1 MTKNKKEKQE
11 KEIKETEIKINS
23 PKEDSDELSGE
34 QELNSGEEQNRIAEL
49 EKQAALY
56 KDQYLRTA
64 AEFENYKRRTDA
76 ERSEFFAYASK
87 KVLGEML
94 PVLDDFDRTME
105 SFDKSHDKD
114 ALKKG
119 IDLGYAKFRN
129 VLEKQGLK
137 PMQSDGTKFD
147 VNLHE
152 AILQQ
157 PDESKE
163 PETVLNTVEK
173 GYYLKDKVLRHAKV
187 VATTDRG
194 LPCSFTMS

>member
-1 MTKNKKEKQE
+1 MIKNKKEKRE
-11 KEIKETEIKINS
+11 KEIKETEIKIKGS
-23 PKEDSDELSGE
+23 EDSGNEP
-34 QELNSGEEQNRIAEL
+34 LNGKTEESANEQNVIAEL
-49 EKQAALY
+49 EKQVLQY

-64 AEFENYKRRTDA
+64 AKFENYKRRTDA
-76 ERSEFFAYASK
+76 ERAEFFAYAGE
-87 KVLGEML
+87 KVLAEML

-119 IDLGYAKFRN
+119 IDLVYAKFRS

-137 PMQSDGTKFD
+137 PMKSDGTKFD

-157 PDESKE
+157 PDENKE

-187 VATTDRG
+187 VVSSK
-194 LPCSFTMS
+194 PE

>member
-1 MTKNKKEKQE
+1 MIKNKKEKRE
-11 KEIKETEIKINS
+11 KEIKETEIKIKGS
-23 PKEDSDELSGE
+23 DDSENE
-34 QELNSGEEQNRIAEL
+34 TLNMKTEESAEEQNLITEL
-49 EKQAALY
+49 EKQALQY

-64 AEFENYKRRTDA
+64 AEFENYKRRTEA
-76 ERSEFFAYASK
+76 ERAEFFAYAGE
-87 KVLGEML
+87 KVLAEML

-119 IDLGYAKFRN
+119 IDLVYAKFRS

-137 PMQSDGTKFD
+137 PMKSDGTKFD

-157 PDESKE
+157 PDENKD

-187 VATTDRG
+187 VVSSK
-194 LPCSFTMS
+194 PE